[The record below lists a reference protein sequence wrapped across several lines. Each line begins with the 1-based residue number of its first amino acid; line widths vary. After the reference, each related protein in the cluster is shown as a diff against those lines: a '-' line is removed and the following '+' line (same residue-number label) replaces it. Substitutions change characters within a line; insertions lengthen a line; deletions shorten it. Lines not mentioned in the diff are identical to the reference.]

1 MIRQTL
7 FLLALSL
14 CPVLADRLPPDALE
28 LKGKRDAKVAEIDR
42 AYAAALDKLQKK
54 AMESG
59 NLSAAN
65 EIQKEIERV
74 TKNPFVDV
82 SIEGNWDV
90 EFVGLKTVKRKITK
104 THVIDETGGKHAY
117 TIEGNSIH
125 VPWGGDLWEKIE
137 IDRAN
142 PSVMSGINNGG
153 TKIIYRKSDKK

>member
-7 FLLALSL
+7 LLLALSL

-74 TKNPFVDV
+74 TKNPFQDD
-82 SIEGNWDV
+82 SPKIEGSRWKW
-90 EFVGLKTVKRKITK
+90 GS
-104 THVIDETGGKHAY
+104 GGELSLMK
-117 TIEGNSIH
+117 
-125 VPWGGDLWEKIE
+125 GGRAEHSKWEKPGKWTQESDGAIRLVSDSGQE
-137 IDRAN
+137 FLIRFAGDGTAVVMIDGKA
-142 PSVMSGINNGG
+142 G
-153 TKIIYRKSDKK
+153 TTITATTR